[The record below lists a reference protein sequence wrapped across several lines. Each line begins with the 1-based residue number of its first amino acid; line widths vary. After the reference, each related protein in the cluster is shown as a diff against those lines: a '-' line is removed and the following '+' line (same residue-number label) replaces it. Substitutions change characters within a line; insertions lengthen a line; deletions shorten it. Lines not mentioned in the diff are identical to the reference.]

1 VKNKDAAAMALSF
14 AILNTADYLT
24 TKKLLKD
31 GGEELNPIVRFFIKK
46 KCFGLLKIVTTI
58 LGVATIYRDAKPK
71 AATKTLISIYGL
83 VVSSNIN
90 QIIQYNKS
98 RLK

>member
-1 VKNKDAAAMALSF
+1 VKNKEAAAMAVSF

-24 TKKLLKD
+24 TKKLLKN
-31 GGEELNPIVRFFIKK
+31 GGRELNPIVNFFIKK
-46 KCFGLLKIVTTI
+46 KCFGLLKIITTI
-58 LGVATIYRDAKPK
+58 LGMTTIYHD
-71 AATKTLISIYGL
+71 TKSKKSTKVLLSVYSL

-90 QIIQYNKS
+90 QIIQDNKS

>member
-1 VKNKDAAAMALSF
+1 MENNKISAVSF

-31 GGEELNPIVRFFIKK
+31 GGRELNPIVNFFIKK
-46 KCFGLLKIVTTI
+46 KKFGLFKIITTI
-58 LGVATIYRDAKPK
+58 IGMSTIYYDKEPK
-71 AATKTLISIYGL
+71 VSTKILLSLYSF

-90 QIIQYNKS
+90 QIIQDNKP